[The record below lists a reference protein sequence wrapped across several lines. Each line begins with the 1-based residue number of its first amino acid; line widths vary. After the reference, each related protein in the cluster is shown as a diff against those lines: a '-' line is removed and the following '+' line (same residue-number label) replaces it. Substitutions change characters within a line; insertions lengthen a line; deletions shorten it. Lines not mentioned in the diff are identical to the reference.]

1 MTILEKIE
9 SRSAVVSIIGLGYVG
24 LPLAVAFAE
33 GGLRV
38 AGIDLDQ
45 QKVDAVNRGESYIQ
59 DVPSERVRAIKD
71 RLSASTNYDGL
82 SKADAVVI
90 CVPTPLGKTR
100 DPDMSYVLK
109 AVDEIARHTHQ
120 DMLVV
125 MESTSYPGTTE
136 ELILPRLQ
144 AAEGKD
150 LQVGKD
156 FFLAFS
162 PERVDP
168 GSANWTIGNTPKV
181 IGGVT
186 PRCLEAAQ
194 ALYRCAVDSLVPVS
208 STQVAE
214 MTKLLENTFRAVNIG
229 LVNELAMMCDRLG
242 VDVWEVIEA
251 ASSKPFGFMPFY
263 PGPGL
268 GGHCIPVD
276 PQYLAWKM
284 RTLGYEPRFIQLAT
298 DINYGMPRYVL
309 GKVADAL
316 VKRSK
321 TIKGSKV
328 LVMGVAYKSDV
339 ADTRESPAIDLLE
352 LLRDKG
358 AEIAYHDP
366 HVSVLH
372 EDGLDLR
379 SVDLSQE
386 YLQSVD
392 CVIIVTPHS
401 DIDWGFVVKN
411 SDLVVDTRNATKGLE
426 DTERIVR
433 L

>member
-9 SRSAVVSIIGLGYVG
+9 SRNAVVSIIGLGYVG

-33 GGLRV
+33 GGLQV
-38 AGIDLDQ
+38 AGIDLDR

-59 DVPSERVRAIKD
+59 DVSSERVQAVKD
-71 RLSASTNYDGL
+71 RLSASTDYDGL
-82 SKADAVVI
+82 SKADAVII

-100 DPDMSYVLK
+100 DPDMSYVLG
-109 AVDEIARHTHQ
+109 ATDEIARHIHP

-136 ELILPRLQ
+136 DLILPRLR
-144 AAEGKD
+144 AAEGVD

-156 FFLAFS
+156 LFLAFS

-168 GSANWTIGNTPKV
+168 GNANWTIDNTPKV

-186 PRCLEAAQ
+186 PRCLEVAQ
-194 ALYRCAVDSLVPVS
+194 ALYNCAVDSLVPVS

-229 LVNELAMMCDRLG
+229 LINELAMMCDRLG

-251 ASSKPFGFMPFY
+251 ASSKPFGFLPFY

-284 RTLGYEPRFIQLAT
+284 RSLGYEPRFIQLAT

-309 GKVADAL
+309 GKIVDAL
-316 VKRSK
+316 SKRNK
-321 TIKGSKV
+321 EIKGSRV

-352 LLRDKG
+352 LLRDQG

-366 HVSVLH
+366 QVSVLH

-379 SVDLSQE
+379 SVDLNEQ
-386 YLQSVD
+386 YLQDVD
-392 CVIIVTPHS
+392 CVVIVTPHS
-401 DIDWGFVVKN
+401 GIDWGFVVEH
-411 SDLVVDTRNATKGLE
+411 SDLVVDTRNATKGLGSP
-426 DTERIVR
+426 ERIVG

>member
-45 QKVDAVNRGESYIQ
+45 QKVDAVNRGESYLQ

-109 AVDEIARHTHQ
+109 AVGEIARHIHQ

-150 LQVGKD
+150 LRVGKD

-168 GSANWTIGNTPKV
+168 GNANWTIGNTPKV

-186 PRCLEAAQ
+186 PRCLEVAQ

>member
-71 RLSASTNYDGL
+71 RFSASTNYDGL

-109 AVDEIARHTHQ
+109 AVDEIARHIHM

-144 AAEGKD
+144 AAEGND
-150 LQVGKD
+150 LRVGKD

-168 GSANWTIGNTPKV
+168 GNANWTINNTPKV

-186 PRCLEAAQ
+186 PQCLEVAQ
-194 ALYRCAVDSLVPVS
+194 TLYSCAVDSLVPVS

-229 LVNELAMMCDRLG
+229 LINELAMMCDRLG

-251 ASSKPFGFMPFY
+251 ANSKPFGFMPFY

-309 GKVADAL
+309 GKIVDAL
-316 VKRSK
+316 TKRNK
-321 TIKGSKV
+321 TIEGSKV
-328 LVMGVAYKSDV
+328 LVIGVAYKSDV

-352 LLRDKG
+352 LLRDEG
-358 AEIAYHDP
+358 AEIAYHDT
-366 HVSVLH
+366 HVPVLH

-379 SVDLSQE
+379 SVDLSEE
-386 YLQSVD
+386 YLQAVD
-392 CVIIVTPHS
+392 CVVIVTPHS

-411 SDLVVDTRNATKGLE
+411 SDLVIDTRNATKGME
-426 DTERIVR
+426 VTERIVK